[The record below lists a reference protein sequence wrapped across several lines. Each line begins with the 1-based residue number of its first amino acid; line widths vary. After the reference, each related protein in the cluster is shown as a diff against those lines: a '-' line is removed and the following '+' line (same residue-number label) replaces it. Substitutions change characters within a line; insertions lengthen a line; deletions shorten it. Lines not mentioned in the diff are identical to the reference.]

1 MKIAVTGKGG
11 CGKTTIAGTL
21 ARLIGQD
28 GINLLAVDAD
38 PNYNFWMSL
47 GLAEQRAKTIV
58 PLLEQE
64 ELVKERTTTEWV
76 KALGGFFRKNPRVG
90 DLAEKFAVSCPDNVR
105 LLVAGTV
112 NVGGSGCMCPSA
124 ALLKALIRHLSIR
137 SDEAFL
143 MDMDAGIEHLGR
155 GTTTDMEAL
164 IVVVEPSM
172 SSIETLDRIAALAGD
187 IGHGNVFVIGNKVR
201 SQEDRA
207 FIREE
212 VTARDF
218 LLIGMLPDDEKIR
231 AAGRKGEAPIDYA
244 PDCEAIEQIR
254 AAKSNLEKL
263 LAE

>member
-21 ARLIGQD
+21 ARMIGRD
-28 GINLLAVDAD
+28 GVNLLAVDAD
-38 PNYNFWMSL
+38 PNYNLWMSL
-47 GLAEQRAKTIV
+47 GLDENTADSIV

-76 KALGGFFRKNPRVG
+76 KALGGFFRKNPRVA

-137 SDEAFL
+137 SNEAFL

-155 GTTTDMEAL
+155 GTTTNMEAL
-164 IVVVEPSM
+164 IAVVEPSR
-172 SSIETLDRIAALAGD
+172 SSIRTLDRIGGLAGD
-187 IGHGNVFVIGNKVR
+187 IGHSNVFVIGNKVR
-201 SQEDRA
+201 SHEDRT
-207 FIREE
+207 FIEEE

-218 LLIGMLPDDEKIR
+218 LLIGMLPDDEKVR
-231 AAGRKGEAPIDYA
+231 TAGRNGEAPLDYA

-254 AAKSNLEKL
+254 AAKSKLEKL
-263 LAE
+263 VAK